1 MNNPIMNPFS
11 EVRPGDQPLP
21 ATAVEGPA
29 VLGPAHP
36 SQDVTTAERAPQCMK
51 FKIRAVHL
59 ARNRRALW
67 KSSIECTDCDF
78 QVTYIYT

>member
-1 MNNPIMNPFS
+1 MNNPIMNSFS

-36 SQDVTTAERAPQCMK
+36 SQDVTTAERERDPLGHAAPQCMK

-59 ARNRRALW
+59 ACNRGTV
-67 KSSIECTDCDF
+67 EV
-78 QVTYIYT
+78 QY